1 MIGPTDQNSCI
12 FDGPQYRYVLSRILP
27 WQKVSKGRVVW
38 IMLNPSTADA
48 QKLDPTLTRCW
59 RWTFAWG
66 YTEMVILN
74 LFGYRTPDPKQMRA
88 AVDPVGPHNDSHI
101 LNQMARAQL
110 HIVAWGAGG
119 DFMGRAKQFLTTF
132 GSFEFYCL
140 GKTKDGYP
148 THPLARGRHRI
159 PEDVQLIRFP

>member
-1 MIGPTDQNSCI
+1 MTGENENDCI
-12 FDGPQYRYVLSRILP
+12 FDGADYRYVLRRVLP
-27 WQKVSKGRVVW
+27 WEKATKGRVVW
-38 IMLNPSTADA
+38 IMLNPSTADER
-48 QKLDPTLTRCW
+48 KLDPTLTRCW

-66 YTEMVILN
+66 YTEMIILN
-74 LFGYRTPDPKQMRA
+74 LFAYRSSEPKRMREA
-88 AVDPVGPHNDSHI
+88 GDPVGAQNDEHI
-101 LNQMARAQL
+101 LREMANAQL

-132 GSFEFYCL
+132 VGFEFYCL